1 MNQSV
6 KDQKINNLI
15 ALYSQG
21 EIERAIAEAKKL
33 VKVYKKEPFLFN
45 FLGVSSM
52 GIGSIDES
60 IRYYK
65 EALSL
70 NSQYYEVYNN
80 IGLAYNDLKKPNIAI
95 KYLNK
100 AIQIYPDYAEAYNNI
115 GNTQKDLGNTTEAIL
130 SYKKAININ
139 PNYVDA
145 YTNLGIVHSV
155 LEEFDEA
162 EKAFKKALSLDL
174 SNKNI
179 AYYLA
184 DNYFNREF
192 LDQAIEILDNYFKEE
207 QTPDSLNLRGKVL
220 QKKGSVKA
228 LGYYYKALENSNR
241 KDEVLSNIGSF
252 YYAKREIKDAM
263 KFYEE
268 ALQINPMNDEARI
281 NLAYAHLSKSNF
293 KSGWSGHEYR
303 WKTIPLNK
311 IKWPFAREG
320 MWNNEE
326 GKRVSLWKEQGI
338 GDEVVFLGL
347 VPEAKERSQS
357 LAVYID
363 PRLVPLCERSMPG
376 IKFFG
381 DTKEFEE
388 QAFDYHMP
396 MGSLPRLF
404 RSDIKDF
411 DRTIHGY
418 LKADKV
424 RVDTLRR
431 EMGLEDKRVIGISWK
446 SIRSLTTSKKSM
458 MLKDFGTIFKGMD
471 IVLLNLQYGEVQEE
485 IDEFTETTGIEV
497 LQCKSVDN
505 REDLDGLAA
514 LIELCDLVVS
524 TSNITIHL
532 AGALGKETW
541 VLVSSE
547 GGIWWLLDRTDS
559 IWYPTLRLY
568 RQKTLD
574 DWGSVLSIIHKD
586 LEKKFGEPR

>member
-21 EIERAIAEAKKL
+21 EITRAISEAQKL
-33 VKVYKKEPFLFN
+33 TKVYKKEPFLFN
-45 FLGVSSM
+45 FLGVASV
-52 GIGSIDES
+52 GIGSIDTAVK
-60 IRYYK
+60 YYK

-70 NSQYYEVYNN
+70 NPQYYEVYNN
-80 IGLAYNDLKKPNIAI
+80 IGLAYNDLKKPNVAI

-100 AIQIYPDYAEAYNNI
+100 AIQIFPDYAEAYNNI
-115 GNTQKDLGNTTEAIL
+115 GNTQKELGNTSEAVEN
-130 SYKKAININ
+130 YKKAISIN

-155 LEEFDEA
+155 LDEFDEA

-174 SNKNI
+174 SNKNV

-184 DNYFNREF
+184 DNCFNREF
-192 LDQAIEILDNYFKEE
+192 LDQAIKILDKYFKED

-220 QKKGSVKA
+220 QKKGSERA
-228 LGYYYKALENSNR
+228 LDFYFQALKSSNR

-252 YYAKREIKDAM
+252 YYEKREIQSSI
-263 KFYEE
+263 KFYED
-268 ALQINPMNDEARI
+268 ALHLNPNNDEARV
-281 NLAYAHLSKSNF
+281 NLSYAHLSKTNF

-303 WKTIPLNK
+303 WNTTPLNK
-311 IKWPFAREG
+311 VKWPFAREE

-338 GDEVVFLGL
+338 GDEIIFLGL
-347 VPEAKERSQS
+347 IPEAKERSQS

-381 DTKEFEE
+381 DTKKFEK

-411 DRTIHGY
+411 DRTAHGY
-418 LKADKV
+418 LKADKL
-424 RVDTLRR
+424 RVDILRR

-458 MLKDFGTIFKGMD
+458 MLKDFGMMFKGMD
-471 IVLLNLQYGEVQEE
+471 VVLLNLQYGDVQEE
-485 IDEFTETTGIEV
+485 IDEFTQATGIEI
-497 LQCKSVDN
+497 LQCESVDN

-541 VLVSSE
+541 VLLPYVANF
-547 GGIWWLLDRTDS
+547 WWLLDRTDS
-559 IWYPTLRLY
+559 IWYPALRLY

-574 DWGSVLSIIHKD
+574 DWGGVLSNINKD
-586 LEKKFGEPR
+586 LQKKFGE

>member
-1 MNQSV
+1 MIEQKNSKDLNRLVELTQSGNYQ
-6 KDQKINNLI
+6 D
-15 ALYSQG
+15 AL
-21 EIERAIAEAKKL
+21 KL
-33 VKVYKKEPFLFN
+33 GLDLLTKNGKNSILLN
-45 FLGVSSM
+45 TLGIIFRR
-52 GIGSIDES
+52 IGDIDKATHFT
-60 IRYYK
+60 K
-65 EALSL
+65 EALK
-70 NSQYYEVYNN
+70 NN
-80 IGLAYNDLKKPNIAI
+80 PSFLPAKTALASICLEKSEPRMAIGI
-95 KYLNK
+95 
-100 AIQIYPDYAEAYNNI
+100 
-115 GNTQKDLGNTTEAIL
+115 
-130 SYKKAININ
+130 
-139 PNYVDA
+139 
-145 YTNLGIVHSV
+145 
-155 LEEFDEA
+155 LEE
-162 EKAFKKALSLDL
+162 
-174 SNKNI
+174 
-179 AYYLA
+179 
-184 DNYFNREF
+184 
-192 LDQAIEILDNYFKEE
+192 ILHHD
-207 QTPDSLNLRGKVL
+207 PS
-220 QKKGSVKA
+220 KG
-228 LGYYYKALENSNR
+228 N
-241 KDEVLSNIGSF
+241 
-252 YYAKREIKDAM
+252 
-263 KFYEE
+263 
-268 ALQINPMNDEARI
+268 ARI
-281 NLAYAHLSKSNF
+281 NLAYAYKFLGNHEEALAQYRLLVETNQKDFKGRFHLGLTEITMGLF
-293 KSGWSGHEYR
+293 KDGWQQYEHR
-303 WKTIPLNK
+303 WKVKPYSEV
-311 IKWPFAREG
+311 KWPFAREG

-446 SIRSLTTSKKSM
+446 SSGSSNSKSKSM

-524 TSNITIHL
+524 TRNITIHL

-541 VLVSSE
+541 VLLPYVANF
-547 GGIWWLLDRTDS
+547 WWLLDRTDS

-586 LEKKFGEPR
+586 LEKKFGE

>member
-1 MNQSV
+1 MPNQ
-6 KDQKINNLI
+6 
-15 ALYSQG
+15 
-21 EIERAIAEAKKL
+21 
-33 VKVYKKEPFLFN
+33 
-45 FLGVSSM
+45 
-52 GIGSIDES
+52 
-60 IRYYK
+60 
-65 EALSL
+65 
-70 NSQYYEVYNN
+70 
-80 IGLAYNDLKKPNIAI
+80 KPNH
-95 KYLNK
+95 NK
-100 AIQIYPDYAEAYNNI
+100 
-115 GNTQKDLGNTTEAIL
+115 GFSLLKLGN
-130 SYKKAININ
+130 
-139 PNYVDA
+139 
-145 YTNLGIVHSV
+145 
-155 LEEFDEA
+155 
-162 EKAFKKALSLDL
+162 
-174 SNKNI
+174 
-179 AYYLA
+179 
-184 DNYFNREF
+184 
-192 LDQAIEILDNYFKEE
+192 FKE
-207 QTPDSLNLRGKVL
+207 
-220 QKKGSVKA
+220 
-228 LGYYYKALENSNR
+228 
-241 KDEVLSNIGSF
+241 
-252 YYAKREIKDAM
+252 
-263 KFYEE
+263 
-268 ALQINPMNDEARI
+268 
-281 NLAYAHLSKSNF
+281 
-293 KSGWSGHEYR
+293 GWQQYEYR
-303 WKTIPLNK
+303 WNTNPANK
-311 IKWPFAREG
+311 VKWPFAREG

-338 GDEVVFLGL
+338 GDEIIFLGL
-347 VPEAKERSQS
+347 ISEAKERSQS

-418 LKADKV
+418 LKADKL

-485 IDEFTETTGIEV
+485 LDEFTEATGIEV

-524 TSNITIHL
+524 TRNITIHL

-541 VLVSSE
+541 VFMNYVTSFY
-547 GGIWWLLDRTDS
+547 WLLDRTDS
-559 IWYPTLRLY
+559 IWYPTLKLY

-586 LEKKFGEPR
+586 LEKKFGE

>member
-21 EIERAIAEAKKL
+21 EITKAISEAQKL
-33 VKVYKKEPFLFN
+33 IKVYKKEPFLFN
-45 FLGVSSM
+45 FLGVASV
-52 GIGSIDES
+52 GIGSIDAA
-60 IRYYK
+60 IKYYK

-70 NSQYYEVYNN
+70 NPQYYEVYNN
-80 IGLAYNDLKKPNIAI
+80 IGLAYNDLKKPNVAI

-100 AIQIYPDYAEAYNNI
+100 ALQIFPDYAEAYNNI
-115 GNTQKDLGNTTEAIL
+115 GNTQKELGNTSEAVEN
-130 SYKKAININ
+130 YKKAISIN

-155 LEEFDEA
+155 LDEFDEA
-162 EKAFKKALSLDL
+162 EKAFKKALSLD
-174 SNKNI
+174 STNKNV

-184 DNYFNREF
+184 DNCFNREF
-192 LDQAIEILDNYFKEE
+192 LDQAIKILDKYFKED
-207 QTPDSLNLRGKVL
+207 QTPDSMNLRGKVL
-220 QKKGSVKA
+220 QKKGSERA
-228 LGYYYKALENSNR
+228 LDFYFQALNSSNR

-252 YYAKREIKDAM
+252 YYAKREIQSAI
-263 KFYEE
+263 KFYEDS
-268 ALQINPMNDEARI
+268 LHLNPNNDEARV
-281 NLAYAHLSKSNF
+281 NLSYAHLSITNF

-303 WKTIPLNK
+303 WNTAPLNK
-311 IKWPFAREG
+311 VKWPFAREE

-338 GDEVVFLGL
+338 GDEVIFLGL
-347 VPEAKERSQS
+347 VSEAKERSQS

-381 DTKEFEE
+381 DTKEFEK

-411 DRTIHGY
+411 DRTAHGY
-418 LKADKV
+418 LKADKL
-424 RVDTLRR
+424 RVDILRR

-458 MLKDFGTIFKGMD
+458 MLKDFGVMFKGMD
-471 IVLLNLQYGEVQEE
+471 VVLLNLQYGDVQEE
-485 IDEFTETTGIEV
+485 IDEFTQATGIEI
-497 LQCKSVDN
+497 LQCESVDN

-541 VLVSSE
+541 VLLPYVANF
-547 GGIWWLLDRTDS
+547 WWLLDRTDS
-559 IWYPTLRLY
+559 IWYPALRLY

-574 DWGSVLSIIHKD
+574 DWGGVLSNINKD
-586 LEKKFGEPR
+586 LQKKLGE